1 MASIDSHYHINSGD
15 IAPDDVRAVTIIK
28 QLAQDLG
35 SETMEASICEHLLTY
50 NGISTAHHF
59 RTAVV
64 ENEVITKITQR
75 NFCGL
80 GMGVVNRIRNILF
93 EPGDTCEPLPVCSRR
108 SHTTHA

>member
-1 MASIDSHYHINSGD
+1 MVHS
-15 IAPDDVRAVTIIK
+15 TIIK

-35 SETMEASICEHLLTY
+35 SESMKASMSEHLLTY
-50 NGISTAHHF
+50 NGISTAYHF

-64 ENEVITKITQR
+64 ENEVITKVTGR

>member
-15 IAPDDVRAVTIIK
+15 IAPDDVRASTIIK

-35 SETMEASICEHLLTY
+35 SESMEASMSEHLLTY
-50 NGISTAHHF
+50 NGISTAYHF

-64 ENEVITKITQR
+64 ENEVITKVTER

-80 GMGVVNRIRNILF
+80 GMGVVNQDRKS
-93 EPGDTCEPLPVCSRR
+93 VV
-108 SHTTHA
+108 